1 MLHHV
6 FLSSGFVLG
15 LLSGGF
21 GRKLYDAVVD
31 AGFFKPDLYAHLP
44 AVSFVD

>member
-6 FLSSGFVLG
+6 FLCSGFVLG
-15 LLSGGF
+15 LLTGGF
-21 GRKLYDAVVD
+21 GRKFYAAVVE
-31 AGFFKPDLYAHLP
+31 ARFFQPDLYGHLP